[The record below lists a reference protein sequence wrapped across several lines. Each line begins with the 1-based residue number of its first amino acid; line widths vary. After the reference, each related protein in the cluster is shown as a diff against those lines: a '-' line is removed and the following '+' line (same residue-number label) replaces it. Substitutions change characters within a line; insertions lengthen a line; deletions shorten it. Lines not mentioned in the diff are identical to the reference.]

1 MRRPSD
7 VRPVASRTGELR
19 FPRSC
24 SMLGADLFSQQARIK
39 REELEGKIHD
49 AHMRGELDT
58 VAMYRNQLAK
68 VPLDSEID
76 FAYTKERPETKL
88 YQRYLERMRDTGQTN
103 LNLDVVDLLAF
114 RWRETQQG
122 GVIRNREDREYAQLY
137 RNFLLYP
144 QELVPILD
152 QQLKDAALEWA
163 CAEENLGEGPTRLEN
178 EQRAREMHGAV
189 FKVRPY
195 ANETRVNM
203 RDLNP
208 QGECGRIRHSKTRD
222 ANDKYFSQT
231 STRSSA
237 SRVS

>member
-1 MRRPSD
+1 
-7 VRPVASRTGELR
+7 
-19 FPRSC
+19 
-24 SMLGADLFSQQARIK
+24 MLGADLFSQQARIK

-137 RNFLLYP
+137 RNFCSTRKNSSRFSISNSRTPRSSGLAP
-144 QELVPILD
+144 RRTSVR
-152 QQLKDAALEWA
+152 ARRGSRTSSVRVRCTALSSRSA
-163 CAEENLGEGPTRLEN
+163 RMPTRH
-178 EQRAREMHGAV
+178 A
-189 FKVRPY
+189 
-195 ANETRVNM
+195 
-203 RDLNP
+203 
-208 QGECGRIRHSKTRD
+208 
-222 ANDKYFSQT
+222 
-231 STRSSA
+231 STCA
-237 SRVS
+237 T

>member
-1 MRRPSD
+1 M
-7 VRPVASRTGELR
+7 
-19 FPRSC
+19 
-24 SMLGADLFSQQARIK
+24 Q
-39 REELEGKIHD
+39 
-49 AHMRGELDT
+49 GELDT
-58 VAMYRNQLAK
+58 VAMLRSHLAK
-68 VPLDSEID
+68 VPTEADIE

-88 YQRYLERMRDTGQTN
+88 YQRHLERMRDTGQTN

-122 GVIRNREDREYAQLY
+122 GAIRTREDRDYAQLY

-152 QQLKDAALEWA
+152 QQLKDSALEWA

-203 RDLNP
+203 RELNP
-208 QGECGRIRHSKTRD
+208 QGLPASFPGLSPCSVLTTARACCRYRQDCLHQGSRHPSDTD
-222 ANDKYFSQT
+222 HPGHEAG
-231 STRSSA
+231 
-237 SRVS
+237 